1 MVKIMVTGDNHIG
14 LKYDKYTDVKN
25 TLIEARF
32 ISLETLVKQ
41 ANNEKCDLF
50 IITGDLFDIQNVSKK
65 NIKKVVEILSKFHN
79 EVYVLPGN
87 HDFYV
92 KGNELWREF
101 LDESNGKNITL
112 LCEKTVYETAGG
124 INIYPAFCDSKDSD
138 TNSLGWIKESNI
150 DIDKINI
157 GVAHGTIEGVSDD
170 REGKYFL
177 MKKEEL
183 NSIPVDV
190 WFIGHSHVTYPNKLR
205 IDKKVDNEKI
215 YNVGT
220 HAQTD
225 VANYTDGY
233 GMIVE
238 LEKNNIKA
246 KLVESGECFL
256 KRIEIDDSINKGDR
270 LLEEVES
277 NLPKTNKDKTVIE
290 IEYVGN
296 IDQVNKVKLDEIYQK
311 FKDEYLF
318 FDYDSSKLKIDISK
332 EVIEE
337 RFAENTYTALF
348 LKELLDDSVE
358 AQMAF
363 DLFDVQKIKT
373 ERLKNNENKKY

>member
-14 LKYDKYTDVKN
+14 LKYDKYTDVKS
-25 TLIEARF
+25 TLVEARF
-32 ISLETLVKQ
+32 VSLDNLVEE

-50 IITGDLFDIQNVSKK
+50 IVTGDLFDIQKVSKK
-65 NIKKVVEILSKFHN
+65 NIKRVVEILSRFHN

-92 KGNELWREF
+92 KGNELWSEF
-101 LDESNGKNITL
+101 IDVSSGKNITL
-112 LCEKTVYETAGG
+112 LCEKTVYETAEG
-124 INIYPAFCDSKDSD
+124 INIYPASCDSKDSD
-138 TNSLGWIKESNI
+138 TNSLQWIKDC
-150 DIDKINI
+150 DIDTEKINI
-157 GVAHGTIEGVSDD
+157 GVAHGTIEGVSSD
-170 REGKYFL
+170 REGKYFF
-177 MKKEEL
+177 MSKEEL
-183 NSIPVDV
+183 DEIPVDV

-205 IDKKVDNEKI
+205 IDKEVENEKI

-238 LEKNNIKA
+238 LEKNNIRA

-256 KRIEIDDSINKGDR
+256 KRIEIDDSINKGGR

-277 NLPKTNKDKTVIE
+277 KLPKTNKDKTVVE
-290 IEYVGN
+290 IEYIGN
-296 IDQVNKVKLDEIYQK
+296 IDQINRTKLEEIYER
-311 FKDEYLF
+311 FKDEFLF

-332 EVIEE
+332 EVVEE

-348 LKELLDDSVE
+348 LKELLDEPVE

-363 DLFDVQKIKT
+363 DLFDVQKIKK
-373 ERLKNNENKKY
+373 ERINKNENKKY